1 MKSLGAFFERP
12 STIIIVQKKIGE
24 RKNQQTS
31 VVNNKKEIRDQSTN
45 SKRLNI

>member
-1 MKSLGAFFERP
+1 MG
-12 STIIIVQKKIGE
+12 IVQKFGA